1 MNSLVQ
7 RIGRAVTEVCKD
19 EAHPGDPYESA

>member
-1 MNSLVQ
+1 MNGLAQ
-7 RIGRAVTEVCKD
+7 CIGRGLTEVCKD

>member
-1 MNSLVQ
+1 MNGLAQ
-7 RIGRAVTEVCKD
+7 RIGRALTEVCKD